1 MTANMCLILRLPLT
15 TQVRMTTVLIMGT
28 FVEIGEMLEVSVKP
42 GGCICPDEG
51 YSCKVALARE
61 ITWMAESNLK
71 FGYSLS
77 HLEKEEFQEMGGF
90 KVNFSGVVATDS
102 LDNYTSHLF
111 VTSLDVNGTDLTC
124 TGSILINR
132 QTGQYELSNDTVV
145 ICLSGKVKT

>member
-1 MTANMCLILRLPLT
+1 
-15 TQVRMTTVLIMGT
+15 
-28 FVEIGEMLEVSVKP
+28 MLGVSVKP

-61 ITWMAESNLK
+61 ITWMTESNLK

-77 HLEKEEFQEMGGF
+77 HFEKEEFQEMGGF

-124 TGSILINR
+124 TGSILIKIR
-132 QTGQYELSNDTVV
+132 GH
-145 ICLSGKVKT
+145 